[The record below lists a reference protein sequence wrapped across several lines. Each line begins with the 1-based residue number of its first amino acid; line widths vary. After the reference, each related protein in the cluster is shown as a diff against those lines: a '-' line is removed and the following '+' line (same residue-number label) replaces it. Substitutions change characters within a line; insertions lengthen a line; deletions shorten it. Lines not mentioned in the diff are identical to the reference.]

1 MLLSRDDYVVLFILY
16 FSSEDE
22 DEVEFFDVDEF
33 YDLEFVS
40 LRLVV
45 DFFLFNN
52 NIVFMKY

>member
-52 NIVFMKY
+52 NIVFM